1 MDLSADHFEHSN
13 EPVAAAPER
22 GVRAEKREAQ
32 LARILD
38 ASRTCFVRS
47 GFRGASMHDICRE
60 ADMSPGA
67 LYRYFPSKEAIIE
80 AIADNDRQGDLASLA
95 LINGGANLVDGFVSG
110 VMAHFT
116 HVHARGFAPLFTE
129 IRAES
134 MRNET
139 VKNCCERNKGEFASF
154 FKGFLDHAKS
164 TGQIDPIVE
173 NSAIVSMIMAMGEG
187 IIMGSLLDENIRS
200 EKIETMLR
208 AMTNAMLRPTHSPEG
223 ASAPLNLI

>member
-1 MDLSADHFEHSN
+1 MDLSTDINEQAN
-13 EPVAAAPER
+13 EPAATAPER
-22 GVRAEKREAQ
+22 GARAEKREAQ
-32 LARILD
+32 LERILS

-80 AIADNDRQGDLASLA
+80 AIAENDRQGDLASLSQ
-95 LINGGANLVDGFVSG
+95 IGGGTNLVDGFVTG
-110 VMAHFT
+110 IMAHFA

-139 VKNCCERNKGEFASF
+139 VKNCCEKNKGEFTAF
-154 FKGFLDHAKS
+154 FKAFLDHAKS
-164 TGQIDPIVE
+164 VGQINPIVE
-173 NSAIVSMIMAMGEG
+173 NSAIVSMFMATGEG
-187 IIMGSLLDENIRS
+187 IIMGSLFDEDVGF

-208 AMTNAMLRPTHSPEG
+208 AMTNALLRPTYLDDGVSP
-223 ASAPLNLI
+223 PDKLI

>member
-1 MDLSADHFEHSN
+1 MNFDSN
-13 EPVAAAPER
+13 HPEPTSEPLATAPER

-32 LARILD
+32 LARILE

-60 ADMSPGA
+60 AEMSPGA

-80 AIADNDRQGDLASLA
+80 AIAENDRQGDLASLA
-95 LINGGANLVDGFVSG
+95 QIGGSGDLIDSFITGM
-110 VMAHFT
+110 MAHFAS
-116 HVHARGFAPLFTE
+116 VHARGFAPLFTE

-139 VKNCCERNKGEFASF
+139 VKNCCEKNKGEFASF
-154 FKGFLDHAKS
+154 FKAFLDHAKS

-173 NSAIVSMIMAMGEG
+173 NSAIVSMFMATGEG
-187 IIMGSLLDENIRS
+187 IIMGSLFDDNVGSKNI
-200 EKIETMLR
+200 EAMLR
-208 AMTNAMLRPTHSPEG
+208 AMTNALLRPTHISK
-223 ASAPLNLI
+223 SAPAQLNPI